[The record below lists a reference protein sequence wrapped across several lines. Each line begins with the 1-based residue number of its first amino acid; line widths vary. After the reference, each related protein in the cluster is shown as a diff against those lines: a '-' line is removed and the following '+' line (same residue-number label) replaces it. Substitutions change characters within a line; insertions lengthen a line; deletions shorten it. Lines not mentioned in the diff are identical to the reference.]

1 MKYTILTLT
10 LLLSITITWSAEYY
24 IASGTT
30 PVFTL
35 APGKKS
41 GTLPVRMVQSF
52 EHRKLSI
59 SAAKGSVNIT
69 LPFEKRMGSSEI
81 SFYNMTGK
89 LVYRKTD
96 YRESSFSLPTA
107 RFANGIYFV
116 RVLVAGKS
124 YHRFDYTVRRK

>member
-10 LLLSITITWSAEYY
+10 LLLSITIT
-24 IASGTT
+24 GVLNTT
-30 PVFTL
+30 LPAVQHL
-35 APGKKS
+35 CSPLHLQKS

-52 EHRKLSI
+52 EHRKLRSVLQ
-59 SAAKGSVNIT
+59 GSVNIT
-69 LPFEKRMGSSEI
+69 LPFEKNGQFRNI
-81 SFYNMTGK
+81 LLQHDRK

-124 YHRFDYTVRRK
+124 YSHRFVVTQ